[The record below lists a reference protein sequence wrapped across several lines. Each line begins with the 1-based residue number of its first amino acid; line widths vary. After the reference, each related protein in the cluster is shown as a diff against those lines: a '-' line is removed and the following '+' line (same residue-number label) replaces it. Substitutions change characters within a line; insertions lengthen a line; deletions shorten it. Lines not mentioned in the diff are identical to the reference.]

1 MKNVDGALAL
11 PLEVCIKVWTTAQ
24 MVMNEILLADG
35 NNNYK
40 LPHAGKE
47 KIVREL
53 GKQIPMR
60 LPCTAL
66 VSKSPLNGAAIKS
79 AMMADSEYAVQLLDV
94 YFTAILLSC

>member
-1 MKNVDGALAL
+1 
-11 PLEVCIKVWTTAQ
+11 

-40 LPHAGKE
+40 LPHAGKD
-47 KIVREL
+47 KIIREL

-66 VSKSPLNGAAIKS
+66 SSKSPLNGAAIKS
-79 AMMADSEYAVQLLDV
+79 AMMADGEYAAQFLDI
-94 YFTAILLSC
+94 YFTAILLNCELLIVELFPDDC